1 MKNILLLGSQN
12 NAWMRTFQEV
22 MDYKS
27 SNTFKY
33 KRSSDIQTMWTS
45 PETIDSYDYIEKCE
59 YPPNTREYYDVLL
72 YMISQADVIVAN
84 FDDLSEATE
93 ANLIMA
99 YTLNLIQ
106 DYTKFKFILGFNKN
120 NVVMDYLNKRHIFIQ
135 TFSCMDDVIDYIT
148 TLFYE

>member
-12 NAWMRTFQEV
+12 NTWMHTFQEV

-27 SNTFKY
+27 SYTFRY
-33 KRSSDIQTMWTS
+33 KRSNDIQTMWTT
-45 PETIDSYDYIEKCE
+45 PETIENYEYIENCK
-59 YPPNTREYYDVLL
+59 YPPNTREYYDILL
-72 YMISQADVIVAN
+72 YMINQADVIVAN
-84 FDDLSEATE
+84 FDDLSEMTE
-93 ANLIMA
+93 TNLIMA

-120 NVVMDYLNKRHIFIQ
+120 DVVMDYLNKRHIFIQ
-135 TFSCMDDVIDYIT
+135 TFSNMDDVTDYIA